1 MLEQFLKRRL
11 KRSSRQETRKIS
23 LGMIKDAVI
32 TQLQPFHSDS
42 VRNEIIDVDIK
53 GLTTDL
59 VDVTIYIKEI

>member
-1 MLEQFLKRRL
+1 M
-11 KRSSRQETRKIS
+11 
-23 LGMIKDAVI
+23 GMIKDAVI

-59 VDVTIYIKEI
+59 VDVTIYIKEAKN